1 MKPGSPEC
9 KLQMQSREPHLKAWQ
24 EMIRGTGTRCSITS
38 IRLAEGRASRAA
50 RRLETVMA
58 PDTSRTVSCAQRPS
72 LASTYGGMC
81 GLCFKQTCLV
91 YAYVVLVSRSA
102 GSCARSIFHPGR
114 LIHPARPNVRAPVR
128 GGGELPGAVRY
139 ELWSVSIYSKRP

>member
-1 MKPGSPEC
+1 MKRGSPERN
-9 KLQMQSREPHLKAWQ
+9 LQMQSREPRLKAWQ
-24 EMIRGTGTRCSITS
+24 EMIRGTGIRFSITS

-50 RRLETVMA
+50 RRLAPVTA
-58 PDTSRTVSCAQRPS
+58 PDTSRMVSCAQRTS
-72 LASTYGGMC
+72 LASIYGECVG
-81 GLCFKQTCLV
+81 FVSNRRVLV
-91 YAYVVLVSRSA
+91 YAYVVLVCRSA

-114 LIHPARPNVRAPVR
+114 LIHPARPDVRAPVR